1 MFIPSEVSMLVKTC
15 KKSGEPFKV
24 KEMETDSFYD
34 WKGLSEDIGNNFSM
48 NTGDEKCLLNDVKV
62 LEVRKSKP
70 CSLFYKTSYKDENF
84 KEIDVRRKC
93 RKSQKELVLTK
104 AYSEAPSIGP
114 NKKKDLI
121 SLCSANLIPRAHH
134 QFFFNLKS

>member
-1 MFIPSEVSMLVKTC
+1 M
-15 KKSGEPFKV
+15 
-24 KEMETDSFYD
+24 
-34 WKGLSEDIGNNFSM
+34 IGRDFPRTLEKNFSM
-48 NTGDEKCLLNDVKV
+48 NTDDEKCLLNDVKV
-62 LEVRKSKP
+62 LEVRISNP
-70 CSLFYKTSYKDENF
+70 CSLFYKTSYKDETF

-93 RKSQKELVLTK
+93 RKSQKELVLMK

-134 QFFFNLKS
+134 QFFFNLKCSSKTQIPAEEDSDE